1 MPRVYICAHDTV
13 CFVPRS
19 CLSGTRERGKGVKK
33 QGKSEEKQSAIGSV
47 RVSHPD
53 QMEDRISLDAPAAR
67 ITAYGSMRELAFLTI
82 VRNRL
87 R

>member
-1 MPRVYICAHDTV
+1 MKQQ
-13 CFVPRS
+13 
-19 CLSGTRERGKGVKK
+19 GEGK
-33 QGKSEEKQSAIGSV
+33 EKQSAIGSV

-53 QMEDRISLDAPAAR
+53 QVEDGISLDAPAAR
-67 ITAYGSMRELAFLTI
+67 IAAYGSMRELALLAI